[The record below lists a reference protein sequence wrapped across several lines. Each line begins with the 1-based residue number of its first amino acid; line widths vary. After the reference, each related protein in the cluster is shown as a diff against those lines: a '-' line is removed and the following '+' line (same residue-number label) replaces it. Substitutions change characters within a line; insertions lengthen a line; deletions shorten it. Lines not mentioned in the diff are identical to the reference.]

1 MYYELW
7 DMRSNNLVADFD
19 NERDALLLVLEA
31 RERNGDCDTDTLSL
45 DICDDDG
52 DTRETQE
59 VIYGQA
65 LARYAH
71 ERLTPRQPASRTR

>member
-52 DTRETQE
+52 DTQK

-65 LARYAH
+65 LACYAR
-71 ERLTPRQPASRTR
+71 ERLTPRQPASRTG